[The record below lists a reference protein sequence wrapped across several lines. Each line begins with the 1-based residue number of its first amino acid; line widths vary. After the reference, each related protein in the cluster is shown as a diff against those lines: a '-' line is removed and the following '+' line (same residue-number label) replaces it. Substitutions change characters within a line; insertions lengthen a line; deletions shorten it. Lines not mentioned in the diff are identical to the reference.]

1 MSGSTTD
8 DHNQPLS
15 EINVTP
21 MVDIML
27 VLLVIFILLA
37 PMITNALQ
45 IDLPQAK
52 AEPLLEPGIAELTV
66 MPDGALKLDQQM
78 ISQTALVT
86 QLSSLLANQPEL
98 VVRLNADENTH
109 YQTLAEVLSTLQ
121 QAGIQRLAFAVQPK

>member
-1 MSGSTTD
+1 MSTSTTD

-45 IDLPQAK
+45 IDLPQAQ
-52 AEPLLEPGIAELTV
+52 AEPLLESEVVELTV
-66 MPDGALKLDQQM
+66 MPDGALLLDQQ
-78 ISQTALVT
+78 SVAQTELIT
-86 QLSSLLANQPEL
+86 QLNNLLLTQPEL
-98 VVRLNADENTH
+98 VVRLNANKDTH
-109 YQTLAEVLSTLQ
+109 YQQLAEVLSKLQ
-121 QAGIQRLAFAVQPK
+121 QAGIQRLAFAVQPN

>member
-1 MSGSTTD
+1 MSTSTTD

-45 IDLPQAK
+45 IDLPQAQ
-52 AEPLLEPGIAELTV
+52 AEPLLEPEVVELTV
-66 MPDGALKLDQQM
+66 MPDGALLLDQQ
-78 ISQTALVT
+78 SVAQTELIT
-86 QLSSLLANQPEL
+86 QLNNLLLTQPEL
-98 VVRLNADENTH
+98 VVRLNANKDTH
-109 YQTLAEVLSTLQ
+109 YQQLAEVLSKLQ
-121 QAGIQRLAFAVQPK
+121 QAGIQRLAFAVQPN